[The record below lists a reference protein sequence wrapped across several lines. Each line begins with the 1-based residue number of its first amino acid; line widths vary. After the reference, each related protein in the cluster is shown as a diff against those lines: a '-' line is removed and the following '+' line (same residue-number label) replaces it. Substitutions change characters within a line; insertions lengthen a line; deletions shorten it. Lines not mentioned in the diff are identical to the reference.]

1 MSGFK
6 KFAVAGAGN
15 FGKFIVKELL
25 QLKNEG
31 ASVSVLTRSVR
42 PILYIDL
49 CASDDGTIQASN
61 ANSTEL
67 TELGVK
73 VVEVDYESAD
83 SISKALTGVDVL
95 ICAFGS
101 NGTRSSKASR
111 GASQTSGSEAFRS
124 FRIWRR
130 WRGDEENSV
139 SRYKL
144 DVQKK
149 LENIGLPYTLFQ
161 TGSWP
166 DSFFTP

>member
-95 ICAFGS
+95 ICAFGPM
-101 NGTRSSKASR
+101 GLAPQKLLVEPAKQA
-111 GASQTSGSEAFRS
+111 GVKLFVPSEYGGDGEEMK
-124 FRIWRR
+124 RIPFHAI
-130 WRGDEENSV
+130 
-139 SRYKL
+139 KL